1 MERKP
6 ISKDARK
13 AEHKICGFHACM
25 TLFHH
30 RPGDIIR
37 AYVTADTRKP
47 FGPMLKF
54 CAQNRLAYHIVEPAE
69 LNKIAE
75 SEHHEGVCVLAKS
88 PKHPDFNTFLNVAA
102 KPAAHP
108 HATGKD
114 PAVVLW
120 LVGVEN
126 PHNVGAILRTAAHFG
141 IEAVLVTPGG
151 PASARPANWTLPASA
166 IRIAEGGAE
175 HVPVIIAPGIVTE
188 SARALKKSG
197 FTVYA
202 TSGNPAARDLFATE
216 IKRPCVIALGA
227 EGPGLPENLVKS
239 ADATLRIPGTGKVES
254 LNVSVAAG
262 ILAGAAARAGK

>member
-1 MERKP
+1 MP
-6 ISKDARK
+6 ISKEQRK

-75 SEHHEGVCVLAKS
+75 SDHHEGVCVLAKS
-88 PKHPDFNTFLNVAA
+88 PKHPDFNTFLNSGANIA
-102 KPAAHP
+102 
-108 HATGKD
+108 
-114 PAVVLW
+114 LW

-141 IEAVLVTPGG
+141 VEAVLVTPGG
-151 PASARPANWTLPASA
+151 PEITSHTARPANWTLPASA

-175 HVPVIIAPGIVTE
+175 HVPVIVAPGTVAE

-227 EGPGLPENLVKS
+227 EGPGLPENLIKS
-239 ADATLRIPGTGKVES
+239 ADATLRIPGTGKVDS

-262 ILAGAAARAGK
+262 ILAGAAARARK